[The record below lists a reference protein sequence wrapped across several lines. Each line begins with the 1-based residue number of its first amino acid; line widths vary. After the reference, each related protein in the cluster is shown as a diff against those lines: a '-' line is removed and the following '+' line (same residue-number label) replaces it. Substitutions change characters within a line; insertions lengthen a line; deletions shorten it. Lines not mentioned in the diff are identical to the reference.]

1 MLTVK
6 VRGTTPAGQVALWD
20 TTQPAG
26 EVFMVSGDVAE
37 VALTHAVSTALA
49 RGFLV
54 VADPPPAPEPPIIAT
69 PEPTAKPAKPAERKR

>member
-37 VALTHAVSTALA
+37 VALTHAVSTAMA
-49 RGFLV
+49 RGFLAV
-54 VADPPPAPEPPIIAT
+54 VEESAPPVIAT